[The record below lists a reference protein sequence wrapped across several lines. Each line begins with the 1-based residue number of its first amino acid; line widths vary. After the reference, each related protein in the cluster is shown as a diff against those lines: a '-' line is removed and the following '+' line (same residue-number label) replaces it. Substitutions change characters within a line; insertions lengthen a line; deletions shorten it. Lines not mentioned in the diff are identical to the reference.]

1 MAVPVSGVV
10 YEEEL
15 EDNEGDPDQDDGD
28 DEDGDSED
36 GNVCGEHDDLPSR
49 PQSSSRIPSRAKGST
64 AGKKKKKRKKKK
76 QVVVLPASIA
86 TAPRAR
92 PSSSA
97 HSSRTNSAG
106 RK

>member
-1 MAVPVSGVV
+1 MVVPVSGVV

-15 EDNEGDPDQDDGD
+15 EDDEGDPDQDDGD
-28 DEDGDSED
+28 DEDDDSDD
-36 GNVCGEHDDLPSR
+36 GNVCGDHGDLPSR
-49 PQSSSRIPSRAKGST
+49 PQSSSRIPSRAKVST

-76 QVVVLPASIA
+76 QVVLPASIA
-86 TAPRAR
+86 TAPRTR

>member
-10 YEEEL
+10 YEEEM
-15 EDNEGDPDQDDGD
+15 EDPDQDDGD
-28 DEDGDSED
+28 DEDDDSED
-36 GNVCGEHDDLPSR
+36 GSVCGDHDDLPSR
-49 PQSSSRIPSRAKGST
+49 PQSSSLIPSRAKGST

-76 QVVVLPASIA
+76 QVVLPASIA